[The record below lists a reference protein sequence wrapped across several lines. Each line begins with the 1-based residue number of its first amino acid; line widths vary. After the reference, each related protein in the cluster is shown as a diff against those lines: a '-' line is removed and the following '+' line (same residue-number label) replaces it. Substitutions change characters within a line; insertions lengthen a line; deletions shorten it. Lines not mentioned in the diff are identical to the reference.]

1 MEVVLRATWEVDSD
15 AQWTVLFQNVRVS
28 LAGRQVLLKRF
39 EGRNAR
45 EWLMTRVAD
54 DFRVVRA
61 RVAAGAALGQ
71 TPFTAGAASE
81 GRAGEVP
88 AGEYVTFY
96 MERV

>member
-28 LAGRQVLLKRF
+28 LVGRQVLLKRF

-81 GRAGEVP
+81 RRAGEVP